1 MKIKNLFVALV
12 MLVPAIG
19 YSQGIEWPKLPSVGF
34 ISGRAATQKDLDAG
48 NAVFVSQVGNVVIG
62 TPLKIEIPQ
71 YAYHL
76 KNGKKIPVIIVQ
88 AEEAKNNKIVGA
100 RNSNGGEL
108 VGLLNEFELLGT
120 IKK

>member
-1 MKIKNLFVALV
+1 MKIKKYFTSLM
-12 MLVPAIG
+12 MLLPVLGSAQEIK
-19 YSQGIEWPKLPSVGF
+19 WPILPSTGF
-34 ISGRAATQKDLDAG
+34 ISGRAATQKDLEAG

-62 TPLKIEIPQ
+62 TPLKMEIPQ

-76 KNGKKIPVIIVQ
+76 ENGKKIPVIIVQ
-88 AEEAKNNKIVGA
+88 AEEAKNNIIIGA
-100 RNSNGGEL
+100 RNINGGEL

>member
-1 MKIKNLFVALV
+1 MKIKHFFTAIF

-19 YSQGIEWPKLPSVGF
+19 YSQEVKWPELPSVGF
-34 ISGRAATQKDLDAG
+34 ISGRAATQKDLEAG
-48 NAVFVSQVGNVVIG
+48 NAVFVSQVGEVVIG

-76 KNGKKIPVIIVQ
+76 ENGKKTPVIIVQ
-88 AEEAKNNKIVGA
+88 AEVAKNNTIIGA
-100 RNSNGGEL
+100 RNLNGGEL